1 MSVEDAKKKAAYS
14 AVDDYV
20 KVCYFYTIFTP
31 NELFFMFYV
40 D

>member
-1 MSVEDAKKKAAYS
+1 MSVEDAKKKAAYA

-31 NELFFMFYV
+31 NELVFTLYV
-40 D
+40 E